1 MKNKI
6 HTLTLSLLTLLVL
19 SCSKGDGASG
29 LDYTQPENLAGT
41 LWESPG
47 FPNTTVEYAQLNFGS
62 SSTVQGLSKR
72 EGEDIQVDWNAVF
85 SIQNDSIFISYE
97 GESLNGRISGTDMFF
112 TGPNAAVIRFSL
124 Q

>member
-19 SCSKGDGASG
+19 SCSKGEGASD

-112 TGPNAAVIRFSL
+112 AGPNAAVIRFSL